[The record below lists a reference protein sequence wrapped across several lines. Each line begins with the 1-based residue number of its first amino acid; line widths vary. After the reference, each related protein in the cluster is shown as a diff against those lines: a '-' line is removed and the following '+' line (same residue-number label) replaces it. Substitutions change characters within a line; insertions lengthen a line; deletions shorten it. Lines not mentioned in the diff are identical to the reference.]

1 MFDPADRRKQI
12 LYKAVAALAR
22 RERSRLG
29 LYKKLSE
36 TFNEEGDKELI
47 NSVLDELVNKKYL
60 SDERYARIQVLTRSE
75 MCIRDRPYTA
85 DRHLARK
92 VPCQACHV
100 TGDTSVP
107 VRKENCL
114 VCHQSYE
121 VVAQKTKDLKPNPHF
136 NHYGERDCSTCHFG
150 HKPSVT
156 SCNQCHKFDLKT
168 P

>member
-1 MFDPADRRKQI
+1 MKH
-12 LYKAVAALAR
+12 LLVLVLSALI
-22 RERSRLG
+22 
-29 LYKKLSE
+29 
-36 TFNEEGDKELI
+36 T
-47 NSVLDELVNKKYL
+47 SVVF
-60 SDERYARIQVLTRSE
+60 AQ
-75 MCIRDRPYTA
+75 PYTA

-92 VPCQACHV
+92 APCQACHV

-168 P
+168 PERLQIEIPKGCCKTRVSRVLQQPLFLLFEFVNLSPNSLKRSTS